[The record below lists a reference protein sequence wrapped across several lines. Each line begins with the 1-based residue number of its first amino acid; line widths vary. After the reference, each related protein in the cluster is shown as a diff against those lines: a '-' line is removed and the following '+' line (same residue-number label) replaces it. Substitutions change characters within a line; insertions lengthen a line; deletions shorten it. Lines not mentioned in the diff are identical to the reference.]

1 MTQAEQKQFVEGFGQ
16 HKVIVVCRGIAE
28 EEIVNVAEALYAGG
42 IRYMEVPFDQKDVA
56 SNASTAR
63 KIKLVSSAMKGRMHV
78 GAGTTCTMAQFNM
91 AVEAGAEIIVA
102 PNMDE
107 EIITATK
114 KAGLISMPG
123 CMTPSEMVRAHQ
135 LGADFI
141 KLFPA
146 SVVNLKMV
154 KEILVPL
161 NNLPLVCFG
170 GVNAENFKEVIATGV
185 IGVGMAGAVLNKEAL
200 ANKDYAKITEL
211 AKAVSSQA

>member
-1 MTQAEQKQFVEGFGQ
+1 MTQAEQKKFVEGFKES
-16 HKVIVVCRGIAE
+16 KVIIVCRGIAE

-42 IRYMEVPFDQKDVA
+42 VRFMEVPFDQKDLA

-63 KIKLVSSAMKGRMHV
+63 KIKLVSDAMKGRMHV
-78 GAGTTCTMAQFNM
+78 GAGTTCTMDQFNM

-107 EIITATK
+107 EIIVATK

-123 CMTPSEMVRAHQ
+123 CMTPSEMVKAYQ
-135 LGADFI
+135 LGADLI

-154 KEILVPL
+154 KEVLVPL
-161 NNLPLVCFG
+161 NQLPLVCFG

-185 IGVGMAGAVLNKEAL
+185 IGVGMAGAILNKEAL

-211 AKAVSSQA
+211 AKAVTSQA